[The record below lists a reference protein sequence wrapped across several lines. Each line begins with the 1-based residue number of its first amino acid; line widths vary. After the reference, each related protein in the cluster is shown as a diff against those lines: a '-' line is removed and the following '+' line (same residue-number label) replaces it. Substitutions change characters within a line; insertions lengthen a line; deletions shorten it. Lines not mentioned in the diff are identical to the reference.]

1 MQNSSFQRLR
11 IYQFQLLIAA
21 GLLLLLLMPALVTSV
36 RHIDN
41 DDEYHD
47 EQQQLLRQQ
56 LQLRYQQQQQKQ
68 LQQSHHNQRHQKDQ
82 QLQQRRRSS
91 GFTSTSAANHRPNE
105 SQQHWKR
112 INKQY
117 YTSVGTPN
125 YYNNNNNNKL
135 SMALTK
141 YPQSAEAQY
150 ADDEEDPNDNQYHLR
165 DENTDDGDEDDDD
178 DMYSEDS
185 TDVEASVGSVRSPN
199 VKQNM
204 QHPPYDFYNCCNEV
218 FGSCRTSCENL
229 SLVQLSPS
237 DVNGRSIRLEMKK
250 YCPSMQLEFWSCMN
264 RTLEA
269 VARGSQWSGRRCCA
283 LGVSPRCSNACA
295 TMSSTGE
302 LINACRQ
309 SDEQHMFACFERQEA
324 GDRCCGNA
332 KTPECLQACR
342 EIFEP
347 HPSHKRNNRR
357 HLHEMCGEKNA
368 DVIQCVKNV
377 TDMSPITN
385 SHKYLPCCDFSD
397 NDSCRNT
404 CRAVLN
410 TTESTDIIIGELETG
425 GCGTVLPHL
434 PLWQCFFTA
443 ERKMFVPAVS
453 VNNHETEVSQIN
465 RLGIDG
471 AKLHCCEKVLS
482 AKCRRLCLQTFTTD
496 WTNTMNNFEEACLMQ
511 PNEVELRQ
519 CIDEVDEPC
528 ELGCD
533 GLSFCTNFNNRPTEL
548 FRSCTVEAD
557 MAAKSD
563 LMMWQQR
570 GFVSLPGVNLPIK
583 NMTRCS
589 PEKWKAIACILQTKP
604 CSRQGHYNHICR
616 ENCYEILSECM
627 DWTRMNTSLNAD
639 AICARLH
646 PEGEGVHCISLRPY
660 LEESDAPK
668 DTGGHHRITS
678 PCKGHPCNASEV
690 CLAARNGSA
699 TYECIPG
706 CALGETSNYLV
717 PFGAYV
723 RIPVQLTASR
733 GGFKVCRCGMQGR
746 IEHCQPLPSVSFES
760 CVLPGGR
767 KIKHGT
773 SFYLECNLCTCY
785 AEEITCTKKQCKTTV
800 YTDVSYT
807 SLPCNCP
814 THYVP
819 VCGINGRTY
828 PSLCIARCLGLQDSD
843 LEYGACSVWNPCAP
857 GAYQCPAGMQ
867 CVEHRQICLS
877 SMHRPCLQYKCVN
890 QTLPCEASDQPVCDT
905 KGITYKSACDLFN
918 AKSSFAH
925 WGPCSRGCSW
935 KGPVCGINGV
945 NYPSECAAWSDY
957 VLVDYKGRCREVGL
971 LSHDLERKRCRLVK
985 CPDLPSPYCQ
995 AITPPGACCP
1005 LCASA
1010 FRVIYSR
1017 KQIDRALYALRG
1029 QHKDLLT
1036 LRSVLHEL
1044 DSLIQV
1050 TECQLTGFL
1059 TMEVGIFVAIV
1070 PRASTPTRMQIE
1082 ACTREAEKLSSF
1094 ITAQSHKIT
1103 TNLILSGLTMSN
1115 MLDPSIENSSMRWM
1129 EGTNCLLIMLLL
1141 GGIMLMGLWRNK
1153 YLS

>member
-1 MQNSSFQRLR
+1 
-11 IYQFQLLIAA
+11 
-21 GLLLLLLMPALVTSV
+21 
-36 RHIDN
+36 
-41 DDEYHD
+41 
-47 EQQQLLRQQ
+47 
-56 LQLRYQQQQQKQ
+56 
-68 LQQSHHNQRHQKDQ
+68 
-82 QLQQRRRSS
+82 
-91 GFTSTSAANHRPNE
+91 
-105 SQQHWKR
+105 
-112 INKQY
+112 
-117 YTSVGTPN
+117 
-125 YYNNNNNNKL
+125 
-135 SMALTK
+135 
-141 YPQSAEAQY
+141 
-150 ADDEEDPNDNQYHLR
+150 
-165 DENTDDGDEDDDD
+165 
-178 DMYSEDS
+178 
-185 TDVEASVGSVRSPN
+185 
-199 VKQNM
+199 
-204 QHPPYDFYNCCNEV
+204 
-218 FGSCRTSCENL
+218 
-229 SLVQLSPS
+229 
-237 DVNGRSIRLEMKK
+237 
-250 YCPSMQLEFWSCMN
+250 
-264 RTLEA
+264 
-269 VARGSQWSGRRCCA
+269 
-283 LGVSPRCSNACA
+283 
-295 TMSSTGE
+295 
-302 LINACRQ
+302 
-309 SDEQHMFACFERQEA
+309 
-324 GDRCCGNA
+324 
-332 KTPECLQACR
+332 
-342 EIFEP
+342 
-347 HPSHKRNNRR
+347 
-357 HLHEMCGEKNA
+357 MCGEKNA
-368 DVIQCVKNV
+368 DVLQCVKNV
-377 TDMSPITN
+377 TDMSPVTN

-397 NDSCRNT
+397 SENCRIT
-404 CRAVLN
+404 CRTVLN

-443 ERKMFVPAVS
+443 ERKMFVPAVIS
-453 VNNHETEVSQIN
+453 TNHETEVSQIN

-471 AKLHCCEKVLS
+471 AKLHCCEKSLT
-482 AKCRRLCLQTFTTD
+482 AKCRRLCLQTYTTD
-496 WTNTMNNFEEACLMQ
+496 WTNTMNNFESACLMQ
-511 PNEVELRQ
+511 PNELELRQ

-563 LMMWQQR
+563 LLMWQQR
-570 GFVSLPGVNLPIK
+570 GYVSLPGVNLPIK

-589 PEKWKAIACILQTKP
+589 PEKWKAIACVLQTKP

-646 PEGEGVHCISLRPY
+646 PEGEGVPCISLRPY

-690 CLAARNGSA
+690 CLAARNGSSS
-699 TYECIPG
+699 YECIPG

-733 GGFKVCRCGMQGR
+733 GGFKVCRCGIQGR
-746 IEHCQPLPSVSFES
+746 IEHCQPLPSVSYEN

-767 KIKHGT
+767 KIKHGS

-785 AEEITCTKKQCKTTV
+785 AEEITCTKKQCKMPG

-819 VCGINGRTY
+819 VCGSNGRTY

-857 GAYQCPAGMQ
+857 GAFHCPAGMQ
-867 CVEHRQICLS
+867 CLEHRQICLS

-890 QTLPCEASDQPVCDT
+890 QTLPCEGSEHAVCDT
-905 KGITYKSACDLFN
+905 KGHTFNSACDLLN
-918 AKSSFAH
+918 TKSSFSH
-925 WGPCSRGCSW
+925 WGSCNRGCSW

-945 NYPSECAAWSDY
+945 NYPHECAAWSNY
-957 VLVDYKGRCREVGL
+957 ILVDYKGRCREVGL
-971 LSHDLERKRCRLVK
+971 LSHDLERKRCRSVK

-1010 FRVIYSR
+1010 FRIMYSR

-1036 LRSVLHEL
+1036 LHSVLHEL

-1082 ACTREAEKLSSF
+1082 ACIREAEKLSAL

-1103 TNLILSGLTMSN
+1103 TNLILSGLTMST
-1115 MLDPSIENSSMRWM
+1115 MLDPSIENSAFSF
-1129 EGTNCLLIMLLL
+1129 GTMSSNIMLICVALCVTL
-1141 GGIMLMGLWRNK
+1141 RK
-1153 YLS
+1153 YLIT